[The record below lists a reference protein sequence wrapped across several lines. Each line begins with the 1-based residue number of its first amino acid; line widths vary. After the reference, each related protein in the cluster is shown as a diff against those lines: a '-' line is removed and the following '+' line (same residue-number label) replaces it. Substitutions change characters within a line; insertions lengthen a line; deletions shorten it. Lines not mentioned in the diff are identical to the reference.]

1 MTNDNSAIVE
11 VIFDNIKK
19 STLEKIR
26 TEQLVCKSIVIRM
39 LPAHVCVE
47 LRTTKP
53 VDGDFEHSI
62 LIGSTSAMDASG
74 EFNWIRKDNVDN
86 NVWND
91 DLPLL
96 RQPSDDVDYGSIDV
110 GDLTNDE

>member
-26 TEQLVCKSIVIRM
+26 VEQLVCKSIVIRM
-39 LPAHVCVE
+39 LPAYVYVE
-47 LRTTKP
+47 LRNTNP
-53 VDGDFEHSI
+53 VGGKFEHTL
-62 LIGSTSAMDASG
+62 LIGSTSSMDGSG
-74 EFNWIRKDNVDN
+74 EFNWIQKDNVDIH
-86 NVWND
+86 VWND

-96 RQPSDDVDYGSIDV
+96 REPSTG
-110 GDLTNDE
+110 L